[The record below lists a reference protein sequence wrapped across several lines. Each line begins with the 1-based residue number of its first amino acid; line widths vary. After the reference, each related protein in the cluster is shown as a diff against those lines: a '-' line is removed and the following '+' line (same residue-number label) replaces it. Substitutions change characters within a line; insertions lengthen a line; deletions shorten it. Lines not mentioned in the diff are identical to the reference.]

1 MSDRRGSIS
10 RTNAFTLVELMVAI
24 ALSTILIGVLAAT
37 FQYVTRAYDT
47 SLAKLDATRATQA
60 ALERLDRDWGL
71 AVATPDPTSTGVEAT
86 LTATP
91 VVVDWTG
98 VNTTLRH
105 DVLSLLI
112 LEPEDVDRDGAIDRT
127 RVSRVR
133 WTVEWDAARETG
145 TLVRVA
151 SPATVPGAPGL
162 PTLADEVREVVLAD
176 VVEVRFQLWMDQGAD
191 PDAFREPPPA
201 DQVQTLRDRFV
212 YQGADATIS
221 SFQLCTPILET
232 LPHLGPG
239 ATVRL
244 EDTRAP
250 ARFDQGLYTVRL
262 RQVETGTPLPPNRL
276 VLTTPPGDADGGVRY
291 TAAWLPAS
299 AHALLDVRT
308 RGPQGPI
315 IRRTSRVLLR
325 QAPAAVLAPVG
336 GP

>member
-1 MSDRRGSIS
+1 MSRRAEG
-10 RTNAFTLVELMVAI
+10 FTLVELMVAI

-47 SLAKLDATRATQA
+47 SLTRLDSTRATQA

-71 AVATPDPTSTGVEAT
+71 AVATPDPTRAGAEAS
-86 LTATP
+86 LSPTP

-98 VNTTLRH
+98 VATTLRH

-112 LEPEDVDRDGAIDRT
+112 LEPEDADRDGAIDRA
-127 RVSRVR
+127 RASRVR

-145 TLVRVA
+145 VLVRTA
-151 SPATVPGAPGL
+151 SPARVPGAPGL
-162 PTLADEVREVVLAD
+162 PTLPAEEREVVLAD
-176 VVEVRFQLWMDQGAD
+176 VVEARFQLWMDQAPE
-191 PDAFREPPPA
+191 PDAFRDPPA
-201 DQVQTLRDRFV
+201 AADLPALRARFV
-212 YQGADATIS
+212 HQGADATIS
-221 SFQLCTPILET
+221 SFQLCTPAALTHI
-232 LPHLGPG
+232 GPG

-244 EDTRAP
+244 EDTRSP

-262 RQVETGTPLPPNRL
+262 RQVDAAPPLPPNRL
-276 VLTTPPGDADGGVRY
+276 VLTTPPGDASGDVRY

-299 AHALLDVRT
+299 AHALLDVRS
-308 RGPQGPI
+308 RGPRGPI

-325 QAPAAVLAPVG
+325 QAAATVLAPVG